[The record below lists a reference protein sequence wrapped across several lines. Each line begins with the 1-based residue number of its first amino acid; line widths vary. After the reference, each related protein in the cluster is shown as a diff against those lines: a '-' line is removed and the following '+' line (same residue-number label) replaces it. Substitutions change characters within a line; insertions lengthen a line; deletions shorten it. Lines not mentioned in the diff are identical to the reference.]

1 MIYLTVSW
9 KGWASPEMPEYKTDR
24 EVEIMREAGKVVA
37 EVHELMHKHIAPGV
51 TTQELDRIAEDHILG
66 RGAVPTF
73 KGYRM
78 GSRSYPATICA
89 SIDEVVVHGIPSERK
104 LVEGQ
109 IISIDVGTFKNGYCG
124 DGAKTY
130 AVGEIDEE
138 KKRLMEITLKALKAG
153 IDKARVGNYL
163 GDISAAVQQ
172 TVEENGFSVVRDMV
186 GHGIGRK
193 MHEDPQVHNF
203 GSPGTGLKLK
213 KGLVL
218 AIEPMVNAGGYRI
231 DFKPD
236 GWTTVTSDGRP
247 SAHFEHSVAI
257 TGNGPDILTL
267 V

>member
-1 MIYLTVSW
+1 
-9 KGWASPEMPEYKTDR
+9 
-24 EVEIMREAGKVVA
+24 MREAGRIVA
-37 EVHELMHKHIAPGV
+37 EVHELMRENIAPGI
-51 TTQELDRIAEDHILG
+51 TTRELDRIAEELIRS
-66 RGAVPTF
+66 RGAEPAF
-73 KGYRM
+73 KGYRV
-78 GSRSYPATICA
+78 GGRTYPATICA
-89 SIDEVVVHGIPSERK
+89 SIDDVVVHGIPSERE

-109 IISIDVGTFKNGYCG
+109 IISIDVGTFKDGYCG

-130 AVGEIDEE
+130 AVGEIDDE
-138 KKRLMEITLKALKAG
+138 KKRLMEVTLKALEAA
-153 IDKARVGNYL
+153 IDKARIGNRL

-172 TVEENGFSVVRDMV
+172 IVEQNGFSVVRDMV

-203 GSPGTGLKLK
+203 GTPGTGMLLK

-231 DFKPD
+231 NFKPD
-236 GWTTVTSDGRP
+236 GWTTVTADGLP